1 MSVLGGLPCRRWGL
15 HWPRQ
20 MPVAGQRLA
29 RTAMED
35 ARCRR
40 SATAATAWA
49 TALVPACCQATRG
62 CASTIPRRGGR
73 RASGC
78 SWCGRADS
86 GTAPYGAGNRRSRM
100 SCTACCVRTVDR
112 LTATWQVSEVH
123 LAEERE
129 RRQQARQQAPRDHPP
144 HRRLEPHHGR
154 SVQSPGSAHG
164 RSVAVSC
171 GNGAAR

>member
-1 MSVLGGLPCRRWGL
+1 VSVLGGLPCRRLGL

-86 GTAPYGAGNRRSRM
+86 GTASYGAGNRRSRM
-100 SCTACCVRTVDR
+100 SCTACCVR
-112 LTATWQVSEVH
+112 LPLAPSTATAAVWFVPGGII
-123 LAEERE
+123 
-129 RRQQARQQAPRDHPP
+129 ARWWLILS
-144 HRRLEPHHGR
+144 RLSRFGCMR
-154 SVQSPGSAHG
+154 GSPGRAPFTANTTVLLRQRTG
-164 RSVAVSC
+164 RTRTAFT
-171 GNGAAR
+171 RLPP